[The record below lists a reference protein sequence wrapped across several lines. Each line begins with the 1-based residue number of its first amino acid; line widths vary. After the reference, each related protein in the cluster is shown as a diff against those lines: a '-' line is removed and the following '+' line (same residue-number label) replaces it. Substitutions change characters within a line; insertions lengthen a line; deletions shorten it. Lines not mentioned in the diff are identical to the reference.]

1 MNLLEAAC
9 QASRFRHELN
19 EDATSPIDIF
29 ALTSSIESLSLFL
42 YPLGNGISGMC
53 IKAEDTAVVAINS
66 TMSRGRQRFSLA
78 HELYHYRYGKS
89 GETAICSTRLS
100 VSDTADVEQAADR
113 FASYL
118 LLPLGAYEDR
128 LEEAK
133 ARKGKLELADLIW
146 FEQQYGI
153 SHQTMLWRLTADG
166 FITPVENLALKE
178 GVKREARRLG
188 YDTELYRI
196 IDAKDA
202 ERKILGHYVQMADKL
217 FE

>member
-1 MNLLEAAC
+1 M
-9 QASRFRHELN
+9 
-19 EDATSPIDIF
+19 
-29 ALTSSIESLSLFL
+29 
-42 YPLGNGISGMC
+42 
-53 IKAEDTAVVAINS
+53 
-66 TMSRGRQRFSLA
+66 
-78 HELYHYRYGKS
+78 
-89 GETAICSTRLS
+89 STRLS

-153 SHQTMLWRLTADG
+153 SHQAMLWRLTADG
-166 FITPVENLALKE
+166 FITPAENLALKE

-217 FE
+217 FEQNKISNGKYDELMLAGFRSDIVYGDEEDDQVDD